1 MEYLINLAILFGIY
15 SMLAL
20 SLNML
25 IGMGGLVSL
34 AQAAFY
40 GIGAYATAIGMT
52 SLGLGFFTT
61 IILGIVVNAILAF
74 VVGKILAR
82 FQGDYYAI
90 VSAGLSIIVFSI
102 LQNWKSVTHGPLGIF
117 GIGKPEIGS
126 YTFYS
131 NTAFLGLVMVFTV
144 AFYMLYQWINKS
156 SFGRVLKALRED
168 EHLTHVMGYKTKQY
182 KSVIFV
188 LSAALSGIAGAFFAS
203 YIAFIDPSSFQLKEG
218 IFLFTIIIVGGLS
231 SAIGSVVG
239 ALILIS
245 LPEVLRFVGLPYE
258 TAAQLQQMIYGAMLL
273 LMMIFKPQGLFG
285 KYRM

>member
-1 MEYLINLAILFGIY
+1 MEYLVNLAILFSIY

-20 SLNML
+20 SLNMV
-25 IGMGGLVSL
+25 IGMSGLVSL

-61 IILGIVVNAILAF
+61 ILLGIIVNAVLAF

-82 FQGDYYAI
+82 FQYDYYAI
-90 VSAGLSIIVFSI
+90 VSAGLSVIVFSI
-102 LQNWKSVTHGPLGIF
+102 LLNWKNVTNGALGIY
-117 GIGKPEIGS
+117 GIGKPDIGG
-126 YTFYS
+126 YVFYS
-131 NTAFLGLVMVFTV
+131 NGAFLGLTLVFTLLIF
-144 AFYMLYQWINKS
+144 ALYAWIDKS

-168 EHLTHVMGYKTKQY
+168 ERLTHLMGYKTKYY
-182 KSVIFV
+182 KSIIFV
-188 LSAALSGIAGAFFAS
+188 LSAVLSGIAGAFFAS
-203 YIAFIDPSSFQLKEG
+203 YIAFIDPTTFQLKEG

-231 SAIGSVVG
+231 SGIGSVVG

-245 LPEVLRFVGLPYE
+245 LPEVLRFIGLPYE

>member
-52 SLGLGFFTT
+52 ALGLGFFTT
-61 IILGIVVNAILAF
+61 IILGIAINSVLAF

-102 LQNWKSVTHGPLGIF
+102 LQNWKSVLKDGGWIIF
-117 GIGKPEIGS
+117 EVGEG
-126 YTFYS
+126 
-131 NTAFLGLVMVFTV
+131 
-144 AFYMLYQWINKS
+144 Q
-156 SFGRVLKALRED
+156 
-168 EHLTHVMGYKTKQY
+168 
-182 KSVIFV
+182 
-188 LSAALSGIAGAFFAS
+188 AA
-203 YIAFIDPSSFQLKEG
+203 DVR
-218 IFLFTIIIVGGLS
+218 T
-231 SAIGSVVG
+231 
-239 ALILIS
+239 
-245 LPEVLRFVGLPYE
+245 
-258 TAAQLQQMIYGAMLL
+258 LL
-273 LMMIFKPQGLFG
+273 LEDGFHNLGCTLDTLGTERVIYAQKKKPIPTDSEE
-285 KYRM
+285 M

>member
-1 MEYLINLAILFGIY
+1 MEYLINLAILFSIY

-20 SLNML
+20 SLNMVV
-25 IGMGGLVSL
+25 GMSGLVSL

-52 SLGLGFFTT
+52 ALGLGFFTT
-61 IILGIVVNAILAF
+61 IILGIIINALIAF
-74 VVGKILAR
+74 IVGKILSR

-102 LQNWKSVTHGPLGIF
+102 LQNWKTVTHGPLGIF
-117 GIGKPEIGS
+117 GIGKPQIGS
-126 YTFYS
+126 YAFYS
-131 NTAFLGLVMVFTV
+131 NTAFLGLVLVFTIALYV
-144 AFYMLYQWINKS
+144 LYQWINHS
-156 SFGRVLKALRED
+156 SFGRVLKSLRED
-168 EHLTHVMGYKTKQY
+168 EKLTQSMGYKTKHF

-188 LSAALSGIAGAFFAS
+188 LSASLSGIAGSFFAS

-231 SAIGSVVG
+231 SALGSIVG

-245 LPEVLRFVGLPYE
+245 LPEVLRFIGLPYE
-258 TAAQLQQMIYGAMLL
+258 TAAQLQQMIYGGMLL

>member
-25 IGMGGLVSL
+25 IGMSGLVSL

-61 IILGIVVNAILAF
+61 ILFGIVINAVIAF

-117 GIGKPEIGS
+117 GIGKPQIGS
-126 YTFYS
+126 YAFYS
-131 NTAFLGLVMVFTV
+131 NTAFLGLVAVFTV
-144 AFYMLYQWINKS
+144 ALYVLYQWINKS

-258 TAAQLQQMIYGAMLL
+258 TAAQLQQMIYGALLL

>member
-25 IGMGGLVSL
+25 IGMSGLVSL

-61 IILGIVVNAILAF
+61 IILGIIINAVIAF

-131 NTAFLGLVMVFTV
+131 NTAFLGLVAVFMIALYV
-144 AFYMLYQWINKS
+144 LYQWINKS

-168 EHLTHVMGYKTKQY
+168 EKLTQSMGYKTKHY

-203 YIAFIDPSSFQLKEG
+203 YITFIDPSSFQLKEG

-231 SAIGSVVG
+231 SALGSIVG

-245 LPEVLRFVGLPYE
+245 LPEVLRFIGLPYE